1 MKKSFDSIKVKRPIG
16 FTLAAI
22 FGLVVLLSLASVTG
36 FTTYLMGADVQI
48 TAENNNL
55 SVNTKAASTVNDKL
69 STIRG
74 NVFQLLDMT
83 GVISSR
89 NQALARQ
96 AETFFFER
104 NDDIAF
110 IYVISKESVQN
121 TLSSD
126 IRIVPL
132 A

>member
-36 FTTYLMGADVQI
+36 LTTYLMGADVQI

-96 AETFFFER
+96 AETFFF
-104 NDDIAF
+104 
-110 IYVISKESVQN
+110 
-121 TLSSD
+121 
-126 IRIVPL
+126 
-132 A
+132 